1 MTPVIEFILKP
12 VPTTIPPKVDVLAL
26 LTSMTPVIEFILKPV
41 PTITAPRADELALGK
56 SDATIALKLGAPAED
71 PVAGPAK
78 M

>member
-1 MTPVIEFILKP
+1 M
-12 VPTTIPPKVDVLAL
+12 LAL
-26 LTSMTPVIEFILKPV
+26 LTSITPVIEFILKPV

-56 SDATIALKLGAPAED
+56 SDATIALKLGAPTED